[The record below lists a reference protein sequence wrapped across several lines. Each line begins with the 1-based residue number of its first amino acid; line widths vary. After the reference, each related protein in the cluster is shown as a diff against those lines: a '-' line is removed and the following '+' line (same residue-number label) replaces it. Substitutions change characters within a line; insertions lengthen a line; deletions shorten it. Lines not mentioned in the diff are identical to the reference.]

1 MEIECVG
8 KISGNGQIL
17 IDPSLIERT
26 KIGSM
31 IKLKITVPDQKDKKD
46 KKELDPATKRILQ
59 RMRNAKPIGAPDD
72 PEELS
77 HSRLMEERMEEKFPW
92 TE

>member
-8 KISGNGQIL
+8 KISGDGQISIDPAL
-17 IDPSLIERT
+17 IDLAKP
-26 KIGSM
+26 GSM
-31 IKLKITVPDQKDKKD
+31 IKLKVIVPDQTKGKH
-46 KKELDPATKRILQ
+46 KKELDPATKRILE
-59 RMRNAKPIGAPDD
+59 RMKNAKAIGVPDD